1 MNKTLISPLLIAALF
16 MASISNTQAARL
28 RMMEMEAQA
37 LSLAPSKAELE
48 ADYRLW
54 LCNLL
59 PAHFRSSP
67 DVQFSPHQQEFW
79 NEWAWQENPDPG
91 AGLLIWN
98 RGGNKSTSAQAFA
111 VARGARGRSKYVLI
125 VCRTQ
130 PQADSHIQSIN
141 SMLLSSNVPGY
152 YPAMSQP
159 NITHVGN
166 RSQKSAWNHEM
177 LTTAEGWT
185 ARGFGLLS
193 AGRGV
198 KVEQYRPDLII
209 ISDIDKVL
217 DSPGMVKSL
226 LSALSADVL
235 GTMANDCM
243 VLFDQNLI
251 HRGSVLNKV
260 LTRETDV
267 LSERRVFGPVPALRG
282 NPKYKRVH
290 ERWSITQGDATWPAG
305 MPVSECERKL
315 NHWGMETWE
324 REAQHNI
331 NLAYPD
337 AIYPMWNEVYHLIT
351 WDEFAAFFF
360 GHDKYK
366 QWVLYDD
373 SGNPRLP
380 KKGNVAMCQDWGNR
394 DSHPCA
400 NRWTWWPGEGM
411 PLTDSIFHY
420 REMCWPRFPKVED
433 DDREGPSP
441 LQVAKAIHAAEAVWK
456 ETDSKRL
463 QFRLASHERPEI
475 VKAYKRDLSEAGVKP
490 LHFQQIDTAQ
500 AREGI
505 LHVQNFLTIIKDELH
520 PFAIDPR
527 TADPARA
534 EHVPRHKCML
544 CNRAHAG
551 NHLVGR
557 PRMYFVVGRGQG
569 ELYEDEKG
577 ELARRPA
584 IDEAGMAR
592 TRFEYPNY
600 RKPDTAAGG
609 EKKDPPKIG
618 DDIIDDDRAILGRIG
633 TTLEPLTDA
642 QRVWLRVQTAFPD
655 DQRPTES
662 PIAWDQSKR
671 YYEGQWAKELNK
683 PNMYGDGIEF
693 YEEER
698 IRKEQNT

>member
-1 MNKTLISPLLIAALF
+1 
-16 MASISNTQAARL
+16 
-28 RMMEMEAQA
+28 MEAQA

-59 PAHFRSSP
+59 PAHFRSAP
-67 DVQFSPHQQEFW
+67 DIQFSAHQKDFW
-79 NEWAWQENPDPG
+79 ESWAWKENPDPG
-91 AGLLIWN
+91 AALLIWN

-111 VARGARGRSKYVLI
+111 VARGARGWSKYVLI

-130 PQADSHIQSIN
+130 TQADSHIRSIN
-141 SMLLSSNVPGY
+141 SMLLASRLAGY
-152 YPAMSQP
+152 YPSMAEP
-159 NITHVGN
+159 RVRFVGN
-166 RSQKSAWNHEM
+166 KKQTSAWNREV
-177 LTTAEGWT
+177 LTTGGESGGWT
-185 ARGFGLLS
+185 VQGFGLLG
-193 AGRGV
+193 AGRGI
-198 KVEQYRPDLII
+198 KDEQYRPDLII

-226 LSALSADVL
+226 LSAMSADVF
-235 GTMANDCM
+235 GTMANDCL

-251 HRGSVLNKV
+251 HRGSVANKI

-267 LSERRVFGPVPALRG
+267 LSERVPFGPVPALRG
-282 NPKYKRVH
+282 HPKYKRAS
-290 ERWSITQGDATWPAG
+290 EKWTITHGEATWPAG

-315 NHWGMETWE
+315 NFHGMETWE
-324 REAQHNI
+324 REFQHNI
-331 NLAYPD
+331 TLAYPD
-337 AIYPMWNEVYHLIT
+337 AVYPMWDEVYHLIT
-351 WDEFAAFFF
+351 WEEFAAFFA
-360 GHDKYK
+360 GHDKFK
-366 QWVLYDD
+366 HWNLYDD
-373 SGNPRLP
+373 RGNPRLP
-380 KKGNVAMCQDWGNR
+380 NRGNVAMSQDWGNR

-400 NRWTWWPGEGM
+400 NRWTWWSGESM

-441 LQVAKAIHAAEAVWK
+441 LQVAKAIHAAEAIWK

-490 LHFQQIDTAQ
+490 LHFQQINTAQ

-527 TADPARA
+527 TVDPERA
-534 EHVPRHKCML
+534 EHVARHKCMV
-544 CNRAHAG
+544 CNGVHSG
-551 NHLVGR
+551 SHLLGR
-557 PRMYFVVGRGQG
+557 PRTYFIVSKEQG
-569 ELYEDEKG
+569 ELYEDEQG

-584 IDEAGMAR
+584 TDEAGMAR

-600 RKPDTAAGG
+600 RKPDTSAGAD
-609 EKKDPPKIG
+609 KKDAPKID

-633 TTLEPLTDA
+633 TSLEPLTDA
-642 QRVWLRVQTAFPD
+642 QRLWLKVESFFPD
-655 DQRPTES
+655 KDRPTENT
-662 PIAWDQSKR
+662 IAWDQSKK
-671 YYEGQWAKELNK
+671 YYERQWAKEADK
-683 PNMYGDGIEF
+683 PNVYGPGIEF

-698 IRKEQNT
+698 LQKEQGS